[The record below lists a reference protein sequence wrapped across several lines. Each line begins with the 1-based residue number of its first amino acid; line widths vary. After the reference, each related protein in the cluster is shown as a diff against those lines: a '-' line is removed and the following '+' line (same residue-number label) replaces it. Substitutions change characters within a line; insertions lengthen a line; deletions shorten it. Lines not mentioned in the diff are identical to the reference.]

1 MWATPAHAST
11 GEAVNPWV
19 ALAYLVS
26 GVFFILAL
34 RGLSSPATSRT
45 GNRFGMI
52 GMAVAVVTTL
62 VTHFPWIRPDAAKCA
77 QIRNVSSD
85 GSTFAF
91 DGPGPCGYMSYPDWF
106 SAGEILIAI
115 VIGAII
121 GITIARRIAMTAM
134 PELVAA
140 FHSLVGLAAVLVGWA
155 AYLNPG
161 AFGLLVDG
169 GIGAVSK
176 VEMGL
181 GIAIGAITFSGSV
194 IAFAKLSGRMS
205 GSPILLPA
213 RHVIN
218 LGTLAAII
226 VLTALFAMA
235 GPAETM
241 PLIVALTVLA
251 FLIGFLLIIPIGGA
265 DMPVVV
271 SMLNSYSGWA
281 AAAMGFTLGNTAM
294 IITGALVGSSGA
306 ILSYIMCRAMN
317 RSFISVIAG
326 GFGADAGAGGGE
338 AKEQRPY
345 KQGSAADAAFML
357 EQAEKV
363 IIIPGYGMAVAQAQ
377 HALREMADILE
388 EKGVEVKYAIH
399 PVAGRMPGHMN
410 VLLAEAQVPYENV
423 FELEDINS
431 EFAQADVAFIIGA
444 NDVVNPAAK
453 TDKSSPIYGMPVFDV
468 DKAKQV
474 FFIKRSMG
482 GVGYAGVD
490 NDVFYMDQTMM
501 LLADAKKMVEEIVK
515 ALD

>member
-1 MWATPAHAST
+1 M
-11 GEAVNPWV
+11 
-19 ALAYLVS
+19 LAYLIA

-34 RGLSSPATSRT
+34 RGLSSPASSRT
-45 GNRFGMI
+45 GNRNGMI
-52 GMAVAVVTTL
+52 GMVIAVVTTL
-62 VTHFPWIRPDAAKCA
+62 VTHDIANIVEIGIA
-77 QIRNVSSD
+77 
-85 GSTFAF
+85 
-91 DGPGPCGYMSYPDWF
+91 
-106 SAGEILIAI
+106 ILIGAL
-115 VIGAII
+115 IGV
-121 GITIARRIAMTAM
+121 TIARRIAMTAM
-134 PELVAA
+134 PELVAG
-140 FHSLVGLAAVLVGWA
+140 FHSLVGLAAVVVGFA
-155 AYLNPG
+155 AWLNPG
-161 AFGLLVDG
+161 AFGILNDTGVILP
-169 GIGAVSK
+169 ISRI
-176 VEMGL
+176 ELGL

-194 IAFAKLSGRMS
+194 IAFLKLSGRMS

-218 LGTLAAII
+218 LGTLAAIL
-226 VLTALFAMA
+226 VLIGVYAVSPDGGA
-235 GPAETM
+235 GEGWFVIA
-241 PLIVALTVLA
+241 IAVLA
-251 FLIGFLLIIPIGGA
+251 FIIGFLLIIPIGGA

-281 AAAMGFTLGNTAM
+281 AAAMGFTLGNSAM

-317 RSFISVIAG
+317 RSFLSVIAG
-326 GFGADAGAGGGE
+326 GFGADSSGGGNGE
-338 AKEQRPY
+338 PREQRPY

-377 HALREMADILE
+377 HALREMADMLE

-468 DKAKQV
+468 EKAKQV

-501 LLADAKKMVEEIVK
+501 LLSDAKKMVEEIVK